1 MNKWTLFVG
10 LLSVSGAVYCD
21 FGVPVS
27 VPDLSVGIRLA
38 IGLGVQ
44 PVMFVKNAI
53 HVNASVD
60 PSGVLPVLE
69 TIVSNVTYP
78 LGDLLTVILRSSS
91 NSVTNVT
98 DVFRTLEKLSASTS
112 LAIAGAQKSATKLQT
127 TISSTLYSN
136 ITDSLAM
143 LSNQVTD
150 LGLALE
156 QLMTTF
162 LTISTAYPPFTTANV
177 SMIITPGLIS
187 TVTTPLRNLSNT
199 LVSVTVDV
207 LSIGR
212 DRQNAIY
219 YSNNINITLAND
231 NATLTQYVVAVNKTA
246 ISTLKSAIQ
255 MANIALAGIT
265 QSYTYIEATP
275 SNYNNGNLTKL
286 NAFLANVT
294 ALNSTAFA
302 KVIDATNSLIGNV
315 SSTVNKETD
324 RLGATLYAA
333 IQNLTNLTSISSSPF
348 ADTCLQNYA
357 QELTGPYSSLT
368 RFLPCIQLE
377 LGGFLPITQAATVRF
392 SAVRTSVS
400 SSAMRL
406 NFCSIPNGNCT
417 VSYFTD
423 FDDYTVRLANGLT
436 LATEV
441 ISFGMYTI
449 QGRMTDCVRA
459 VSSDI
464 QDVIAVVQRNYG
476 TCLVSG
482 S

>member
-1 MNKWTLFVG
+1 MNKWTLLVG
-10 LLSVSGAVYCD
+10 LVLASSAVYCD
-21 FGVPVS
+21 FGVPVG
-27 VPDLSVGIRLA
+27 VPNLSVGIRLA

-69 TIVSNVTYP
+69 IIVSNVTYP
-78 LGDLLTVILRSSS
+78 LGDLLTAILRSSS
-91 NSVTNVT
+91 NSASNVT
-98 DVFRTLEKLSASTS
+98 GVFQSLENLTACTS
-112 LAIAGAQKSATKLQT
+112 MAIASAQKAALQLQT
-127 TISSTLYSN
+127 TILSTLYSN
-136 ITDSLAM
+136 LTDSLKM

-150 LGLALE
+150 LGLALD

-162 LTISTAYPPFTTANV
+162 QTISTAYPPYTTANI
-177 SMIITPGLIS
+177 STIITPALVSSI
-187 TVTTPLRNLSNT
+187 TTPLRNLSNT

-231 NATLTQYVVAVNKTA
+231 NATLAQYVVAVNRTA
-246 ISTLKSAIQ
+246 TSTLKSSIQ

-265 QSYTYIEATP
+265 QSYTYIEASP

-294 ALNSTAFA
+294 ALNGTAFA

-315 SSTVNKETD
+315 SSTIDKETEKV
-324 RLGATLYAA
+324 GATLYEA
-333 IQNLTNLTSISSSPF
+333 IQKLTNLTSISSSPF

-357 QELTGPYSSLT
+357 QDLTGPYASLT

-441 ISFGMYTI
+441 VSFGMYTI

-464 QDVIAVVQRNYG
+464 QDVIAVVQKNYE
-476 TCLVSG
+476 TCLTSG